1 MPIEIGLAGYGAVA
15 EVHARRLRRNSA
27 ARLAAVYGPNREKAE
42 DFARRLEIPRATD
55 GLEELLEVSEAVII
69 ASPTACH
76 FEQAHAALARGRA
89 VLVELPPCLSAAEAE
104 RLAEEAARRGS
115 VLQCAHTSRYLAPYR
130 RVREEIASG
139 RLGTIFAL
147 QYTRCLRLRARSWQ
161 DDALLHHTAHPADL
175 FLDWFGEFEP
185 VAALTRPEEPP
196 RQEVLFLAR
205 GGGSGQVA
213 LSVFVSYSSRRPR
226 SQVFI
231 EGEAATLETDGFSY
245 LRRNEAEI
253 LLELDAKETY
263 EAAIE
268 RQDEA
273 FLAACEGKP
282 AGVSWEETV
291 RLMRRLDRLAEL
303 AHQRP

>member
-1 MPIEIGLAGYGAVA
+1 MAVEIGLAGYGAVA
-15 EVHARRLRRNSA
+15 EVHARRLAGNTSGRPV
-27 ARLAAVYGPNREKAE
+27 AVYGPNRAKAE
-42 DFARRLEIPRATD
+42 AFAARMGIPRATD
-55 GLEELLEVSEAVII
+55 CFEELLEASRAVIV
-69 ASPTACH
+69 ASPTASH
-76 FEQAHAALARGRA
+76 FEQARAALGRGRA

-104 RLAEEAARRGS
+104 RLGEEAARRGL

-130 RVREEIASG
+130 RVREEITSG
-139 RLGTIFAL
+139 RLGRIYAVL
-147 QYTRCLRLRARSWQ
+147 YTRCLKLRERSWQ

-175 FLDWFGEFEP
+175 FLEWFGEFEP
-185 VAALTRPEEPP
+185 LAALTRPEQPP

-213 LSVFVSYSSRRPR
+213 LSVFVTYSSRRPR
-226 SQVFI
+226 SQMVI

-253 LLELDAKETY
+253 LLELDANETY

-273 FLAACEGKP
+273 FVAACEGKP

-303 AHQRP
+303 AHRPS

>member
-1 MPIEIGLAGYGAVA
+1 MALGIGLAGYGAVA
-15 EVHARRLRRNSA
+15 EVHARRLGGNSSA
-27 ARLAAVYGPNREKAE
+27 CLTVVYGPNRAKAE
-42 DFARRLEIPRATD
+42 AFAARMGIPRATD
-55 GLEELLEVSEAVII
+55 RFEELLEASRAVIV
-69 ASPTACH
+69 ASPTPSH
-76 FEQAHAALARGRA
+76 FEQARAALERGRA

-104 RLAEEAARRGS
+104 RLGEEAARRGS
-115 VLQCAHTSRYLAPYR
+115 VLRCAHTSRYLEPYR

-147 QYTRCLRLRARSWQ
+147 QYTRCLRLRERSWQ

-185 VAALTRPEEPP
+185 VAALTRPEQPP

-213 LSVFVSYSSRRPR
+213 LSVFVSYASRRPR
-226 SQVFI
+226 AQMFI
-231 EGEAATLETDGFSY
+231 EAEAATLETDGFSY

-253 LLELDAKETY
+253 LLELDANETY

-268 RQDEA
+268 QQDRA
-273 FLAACEGKP
+273 FIAACEGEP
-282 AGVSWEETV
+282 AGVAWEETV